1 MSAPHPGM
9 TAHDMLASYQ
19 ANAWQW
25 YRPTLGMLPF
35 HRSPG
40 LLRFLRCPNQVGKTV
55 ASAYEIWAH
64 LLGEHAWRPA
74 PKAVDGLIMLPDL
87 DNDWPKFSAKLREVA
102 PHSLLATRCKFTEDS
117 GYTVGG
123 RRGIQLASGRA
134 AWPRSGTQHL
144 QVLEGDS
151 AGFFAVDE
159 VPREGHYAALK
170 MRVVAKDAPIWLTF
184 TPVGRSARYLRE
196 AIEGIP
202 EEDKPPKEPGWETFR
217 AYLTERDCT
226 TVDGFKVR
234 PQHTID
240 RQIALCKPE
249 ERPQRIYGEWD
260 GPASGRRFP
269 SFSTRHYL
277 SIRDLSQ
284 WQFDEIRVGFD
295 HGEGS
300 GKQVASIVGLSDRR
314 IAVLAQWSKPHDGTM
329 TAATVARETL
339 ALLRSL
345 SIGWQHVK
353 RWVGDI
359 NSAGLGTGGGI
370 KYNALLE
377 EAFRA
382 ELRSKRCPFTIESAA
397 KGKGSVS
404 AGETAIEWLLAEDL
418 LVISDLC
425 PLLKT
430 SFEAYT
436 GKEQDLKDAIDSMR
450 YPLSDLLLDPEL
462 QTGRPF
468 VRVLTL

>member
-1 MSAPHPGM
+1 MNAAGLVQDALRGWQASAW
-9 TAHDMLASYQ
+9 D
-19 ANAWQW
+19 W
-25 YRPTLGMLPF
+25 YRPTLGLLPF
-35 HRSPG
+35 LQSPAQQ
-40 LLRFLRCPNQVGKTV
+40 RFLRCPNQVGKTV

-64 LLGEHAWRPA
+64 MLGKHAFRPA
-74 PKAVDGLIMLPDL
+74 PRPADGIILLPDL

-102 PHSLLATRCKFTEDS
+102 PHNALDARCRYTQDA

-123 RRGIQLASGRA
+123 RRGIQLASGRSG
-134 AWPRSGTQHL
+134 WPRSGTQHL

-151 AGFFAVDE
+151 AGWLAIDE
-159 VPREGHYAALK
+159 VPREAHYNAAK
-170 MRVVAKDAPIWLTF
+170 MRVVSKNAPIWLTL
-184 TPVGRSARYLRE
+184 TPVGRSARYLRL

-202 EEDKPPKEPGWETFR
+202 EEDKPPTEPGWATFR
-217 AYLTERDCT
+217 AALTVRDCT
-226 TVDGFKVR
+226 TIDGYEVR

-240 RQIALCKPE
+240 RQIALCKVE

-260 GPASGRRFP
+260 GPAEGRRFP
-269 SFSTRHYL
+269 SFGARHVL
-277 SIRDLSQ
+277 SIRDLAG
-284 WQFDEIRVGFD
+284 WHFEEVRVGFD

-300 GKQVASIVGLSDRR
+300 GKQVVSVVGLSDRR
-314 IAVLAQWSKPHDGTM
+314 IAVLAQWAKPHDGTM

-345 SIGWQHVK
+345 GIGWQHVK

-359 NSAGLGTGGGI
+359 NSAGLGVGGGI

-382 ELRSKRCPFTIESAA
+382 ELRAKRCPFTIEPAM
-397 KGKGSVS
+397 KGKGSVG
-404 AGETAIEWLLAEDL
+404 AGETAIEWLLAEGS

-425 PLLKT
+425 APLKT

-436 GKEQDLKDAIDSMR
+436 GREEDLKDAIDSMR
-450 YPLSDLLLDPEL
+450 YPLSDVLLDPEL
-462 QTGRPF
+462 QSGRPF